1 MWMISLLGPNW
12 TILSAVVSRSQN
24 IILLAGLLR
33 EYKVSKNALIG
44 LYFFPY
50 KRITHFVHD
59 LTVRPS
65 QNMLSDHLFLT
76 LIKRNCWMD
85 LTTANPSAGWGRP
98 DSDRIMEI
106 MTLKLLSDWREWLI
120 LSNIHRVRNYQ
131 EINFSLNQRQ
141 FFSFPI
147 LILHLHY
154 NFLKGIIHIL
164 NFYFQLSVTVVGIH
178 LWDALPVTKLASTT
192 R

>member
-1 MWMISLLGPNW
+1 MFNIVNSKLLTVNLCFSWKEKVKSEVSQFDQLSVMWMISLLGPNW

-44 LYFFPY
+44 LYFFLH
-50 KRITHFVHD
+50 KRITHSFHD
-59 LTVRPS
+59 PTVRPS
-65 QNMLSDHLFLT
+65 QCMLSEHLFLT

-120 LSNIHRVRNYQ
+120 LSNIHRVRNY
-131 EINFSLNQRQ
+131 
-141 FFSFPI
+141 
-147 LILHLHY
+147 
-154 NFLKGIIHIL
+154 
-164 NFYFQLSVTVVGIH
+164 
-178 LWDALPVTKLASTT
+178 
-192 R
+192 